1 MKCLPSTILLFHE
14 DPAASTSLH
23 QGWHLGANSQAAWP
37 RPRPRIHQR
46 HAVEAGWCDRTCFP
60 CWVLDQHLGGSVAWH
75 PATKRNSSYTTKKKG
90 HQNTGDEPPHEL
102 VRGPILGRKILA
114 LFFSK
119 FWAFCMR
126 FYPLIWSTWMRLRLD
141 FNRSRKRTG
150 TQMSPQWSRESPL
163 SKQFVKESSR

>member
-1 MKCLPSTILLFHE
+1 MSSINNTVISWRSSSINFPSPRLAPRCQFPGCLAQASASDLS
-14 DPAASTSLH
+14 AAC
-23 QGWHLGANSQAAWP
+23 
-37 RPRPRIHQR
+37 R
-46 HAVEAGWCDRTCFP
+46 WCWLMRRTCFP

-75 PATKRNSSYTTKKKG
+75 PATKRNQDEPIKKKG
-90 HQNTGDEPPHEL
+90 HQNRGDEPPYWTG
-102 VRGPILGRKILA
+102 RGPILGRKVLA

-141 FNRSRKRTG
+141 FNGSRKRTG